1 MTSLP
6 FDAEL
11 EAIALATADATAVW
25 MSCALAA
32 EVAAALSAF
41 QTDSYPVSSGVTNDH
56 CSVMSGDKKACVCHQ
71 SARLYT
77 RAVPNSRF
85 IVLLTM
91 VILLSKANHF
101 TCITH
106 CHVA

>member
-25 MSCALAA
+25 MSSALAA
-32 EVAAALSAF
+32 DVAAALSAF
-41 QTDSYPVSSGVTNDH
+41 QTHNYLASSGVTIDH
-56 CSVMSGDKKACVCHQ
+56 CSAMSGDKIACVCHQ
-71 SARLYT
+71 SAWLYT
-77 RAVPNSRF
+77 RAFPDSRCM
-85 IVLLTM
+85 VLLTM
-91 VILLSKANHF
+91 VILLSKASHF
-101 TCITH
+101 ICITR